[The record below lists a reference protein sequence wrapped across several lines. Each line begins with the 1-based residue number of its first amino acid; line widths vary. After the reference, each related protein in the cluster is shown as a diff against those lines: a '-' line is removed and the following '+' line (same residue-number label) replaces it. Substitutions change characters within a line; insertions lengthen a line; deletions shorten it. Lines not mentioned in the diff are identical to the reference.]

1 MDDFDES
8 ANASLTTPQ
17 TGTIG
22 GNSGSLD
29 GKKQERRETD
39 AYKIK
44 KLDREILTK
53 VLYWSFL
60 TWCVLS
66 GISLIWNIVIFQTKG
81 EVASFTDTIKDC
93 AGLISPIIT
102 LSIGY
107 IVGSKK

>member
-1 MDDFDES
+1 MDDFVGS
-8 ANASLTTPQ
+8 ADASLTTPR
-17 TGTIG
+17 TESIRY
-22 GNSGSLD
+22 NSGSLD

-44 KLDREILTK
+44 KMDREIITK

-60 TWCVLS
+60 TWCALS
-66 GISLIWNIVIFQTKG
+66 GICLIWNIAVFQTTG
-81 EVASFTDTIKDC
+81 EIISFTDTMKEC

>member
-1 MDDFDES
+1 MDDFVEPLD
-8 ANASLTTPQ
+8 ASLTTPQ
-17 TGTIG
+17 AGSIG
-22 GNSGSLD
+22 NNSGSLD

-44 KLDREILTK
+44 KMDREILTK

-66 GISLIWNIVIFQTKG
+66 GISLIWNIVVFQTTG
-81 EVASFTDTIKDC
+81 EIIKFTDTIKEC